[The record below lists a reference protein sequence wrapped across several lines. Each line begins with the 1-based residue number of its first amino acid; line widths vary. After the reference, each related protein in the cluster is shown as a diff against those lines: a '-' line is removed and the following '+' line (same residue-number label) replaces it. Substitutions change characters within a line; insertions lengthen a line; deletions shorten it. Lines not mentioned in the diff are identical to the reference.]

1 MNNIVDFS
9 SFSGY
14 IRARKGMIVLLTQH
28 FNTSFDLLAILCSWF
43 TPEEERR
50 WAIRWA
56 RTGEKASEV
65 VVQKYRRLIAIV
77 LNASTCGYEFS
88 DDDIDYINNVL
99 DGIDKQKDLE
109 EVFLLACLIENSI
122 DIYAPPRIDAM
133 IEEVEA
139 LNGNFDET
147 GIRVF
152 PHYQPAWDTSKS
164 ERRRSFVFN
173 SQFTN
178 YMIVRKEDM
187 SPFEFRAHVLHDEGL
202 FKESENGRCLKIALS
217 PVTDAAVLKCRRT
230 QTDDE
235 DVLLVEG
242 IENEED
248 VSSRILTM
256 FEQLFYQ
263 DYSIIMFP
271 EALGSLQLVEDIQNV
286 MRQQPEIYTFVL
298 LPTICGGKQNIL
310 TVLGPGGIKFT
321 EQRKVT
327 PFFMRDEEG
336 VYSREYLEYGNVIR
350 VLISRELGNIVF
362 PICADFLDTSYYHAA
377 CDVVMADTVLCPSL
391 SPGNKAFEKQLIK
404 GLSTTMLGVWINSC
418 SAKAISTRHTVPEPV
433 FVVQLPNDDVQDGLH
448 FVNRICGGTCRE
460 NYCYIDIEIAHKN
473 NRFVLEREIKFHC
486 A

>member
-1 MNNIVDFS
+1 M
-9 SFSGY
+9 
-14 IRARKGMIVLLTQH
+14 
-28 FNTSFDLLAILCSWF
+28 
-43 TPEEERR
+43 R
-50 WAIRWA
+50 WSH
-56 RTGEKASEV
+56 TGEKV
-65 VVQKYRRLIAIV
+65 FDVIVQKYRELITIV

-88 DDDIDYINNVL
+88 EDDIDYINSVL
-99 DGIDKQKDLE
+99 TKIHRHNDLE
-109 EVFLLACLIENSI
+109 EVFLLVCLIENSI

-133 IEEVEA
+133 IEEVDA
-139 LNGNFDET
+139 LNKNFEET
-147 GIRVF
+147 EIRVF

-164 ERRRSFVFN
+164 ERKRALTFN

-178 YMIVRKEDM
+178 YMIVRREDM
-187 SPFEFRAHVLHDEGL
+187 SPFEFRAHVLHDVGL
-202 FKESENGRCLKIALS
+202 FKESTNGKCLKIALS
-217 PVTDAAVLKCRRT
+217 PVTDEAVLKCKRV
-230 QTDDE
+230 QTRNE

-271 EALGSLQLVEDIQNV
+271 EALGSVQLVEDIQNI

-336 VYSREYLEYGNVIR
+336 VYSREYLDYSNVIR
-350 VLISRELGNIVF
+350 ILISQELGNIVF

-391 SPGNKAFEKQLIK
+391 SPGTKAFEKQLIK
-404 GLSTTMLGVWINSC
+404 GLSTTMLGIWVNSC
-418 SAKAISTRHTVPEPV
+418 SAKMISTRHIVPEPI

-448 FVNRICGGTCRE
+448 YVNRICNGTCSA
-460 NYCYIDIEIAHKN
+460 NYCYIDIEIAYKSNH
-473 NRFVLEREIKFHC
+473 FLLEREMKFYC